1 MEASLLLVG
10 IVGNVISVLVF
21 ASPINTFRRI
31 VRNRSTEE
39 FEPSPYVITL
49 LNSSLWVYY
58 GITKPGGLLIVT
70 VNGVGVVVEAV
81 YVALFL
87 LYAAPPLKAKT
98 AVLVAAL
105 DVGFFGAV
113 ALVTR
118 LAVRGSSRVVVIGL
132 VCAFLNV
139 LMYGSPLCAMIQ
151 RSLLPAL
158 LKIASLMLSNTFRR
172 IVRNRSTEEFEP
184 SPYVITLLNSS
195 LWVYYGIT
203 KPGGLL
209 IVTVNGVG
217 VVVEAVYVALFLLYA
232 APPLKAKT
240 AVLVAALD
248 VGFFGAVA
256 LVTRL
261 AVRGSSRVVVIGL
274 VCAFLNVLMY
284 GSPLCAMR
292 SVITRRSVEYMPFLL
307 SFFLFLNGG
316 IWTLYAIV
324 DKDIFIGIPNGI
336 GFVPGTS
343 QLILYMIYMNSA
355 ASNLSEESYQESQQ
369 QRLIVANNEANIQR
383 SGTYK

>member
-1 MEASLLLVG
+1 MEASLLFVG

-31 VRNRSTEE
+31 VRNRSTED

-70 VNGVGVVVEAV
+70 VNGVGVVMEAV

-118 LAVRGSSRVVVIGL
+118 LAVHGSSRVVVIGF

-139 LMYGSPLCAMIQ
+139 LMYGSPLCAMQ
-151 RSLLPAL
+151 
-158 LKIASLMLSNTFRR
+158 
-172 IVRNRSTEEFEP
+172 
-184 SPYVITLLNSS
+184 
-195 LWVYYGIT
+195 
-203 KPGGLL
+203 
-209 IVTVNGVG
+209 
-217 VVVEAVYVALFLLYA
+217 
-232 APPLKAKT
+232 
-240 AVLVAALD
+240 
-248 VGFFGAVA
+248 
-256 LVTRL
+256 
-261 AVRGSSRVVVIGL
+261 
-274 VCAFLNVLMY
+274 
-284 GSPLCAMR
+284 R

-316 IWTLYAIV
+316 IWTLYAIL

-336 GFVPGTS
+336 GLILGTS
-343 QLILYMIYMNSA
+343 QLIMYMIYMNSE
-355 ASNLSEESYQESQQ
+355 ASNLSGESYQESQQ
-369 QRLIVANNEANIQR
+369 QRLIVASNEANIP
-383 SGTYK
+383 

>member
-1 MEASLLLVG
+1 MEASLLFVG

-31 VRNRSTEE
+31 VRNRSTED

-70 VNGVGVVVEAV
+70 VNGVGVVMEAV

-118 LAVRGSSRVVVIGL
+118 LAV
-132 VCAFLNV
+132 
-139 LMYGSPLCAMIQ
+139 Q
-151 RSLLPAL
+151 
-158 LKIASLMLSNTFRR
+158 
-172 IVRNRSTEEFEP
+172 
-184 SPYVITLLNSS
+184 
-195 LWVYYGIT
+195 
-203 KPGGLL
+203 
-209 IVTVNGVG
+209 
-217 VVVEAVYVALFLLYA
+217 
-232 APPLKAKT
+232 
-240 AVLVAALD
+240 
-248 VGFFGAVA
+248 
-256 LVTRL
+256 
-261 AVRGSSRVVVIGL
+261 GSSRVVVIGL

-316 IWTLYAIV
+316 IWTLYAIL

-336 GFVPGTS
+336 GLILGTS
-343 QLILYMIYMNSA
+343 QLILYMIYMNSE
-355 ASNLSEESYQESQQ
+355 ASNLSGESYQETQQ
-369 QRLIVANNEANIQR
+369 QRLIVASNDANIP
-383 SGTYK
+383 

>member
-1 MEASLLLVG
+1 S
-10 IVGNVISVLVF
+10 
-21 ASPINTFRRI
+21 NTFRRI
-31 VRNRSTEE
+31 VRNRSTED

-70 VNGVGVVVEAV
+70 VNGVGVVMEAV

-118 LAVRGSSRVVVIGL
+118 LAVH
-132 VCAFLNV
+132 
-139 LMYGSPLCAMIQ
+139 
-151 RSLLPAL
+151 
-158 LKIASLMLSNTFRR
+158 
-172 IVRNRSTEEFEP
+172 
-184 SPYVITLLNSS
+184 
-195 LWVYYGIT
+195 
-203 KPGGLL
+203 
-209 IVTVNGVG
+209 
-217 VVVEAVYVALFLLYA
+217 
-232 APPLKAKT
+232 
-240 AVLVAALD
+240 
-248 VGFFGAVA
+248 
-256 LVTRL
+256 
-261 AVRGSSRVVVIGL
+261 GSSRVVVIGL

-316 IWTLYAIV
+316 IWTLYAIL
-324 DKDIFIGIPNGI
+324 DEDIFIGIPNGI
-336 GFVPGTS
+336 GFILGTS
-343 QLILYMIYMNSA
+343 QLILYMIYMNSE
-355 ASNLSEESYQESQQ
+355 ASNLSGESYLQSEQ

-383 SGTYK
+383 LSSP

>member
-1 MEASLLLVG
+1 MEASLLFVG

-31 VRNRSTEE
+31 VRNRSTED

-70 VNGVGVVVEAV
+70 VNGVGVVMEAV

-118 LAVRGSSRVVVIGL
+118 LAVHGSSRVVVIG
-132 VCAFLNV
+132 F
-139 LMYGSPLCAMIQ
+139 
-151 RSLLPAL
+151 
-158 LKIASLMLSNTFRR
+158 
-172 IVRNRSTEEFEP
+172 
-184 SPYVITLLNSS
+184 
-195 LWVYYGIT
+195 
-203 KPGGLL
+203 
-209 IVTVNGVG
+209 
-217 VVVEAVYVALFLLYA
+217 
-232 APPLKAKT
+232 
-240 AVLVAALD
+240 
-248 VGFFGAVA
+248 
-256 LVTRL
+256 
-261 AVRGSSRVVVIGL
+261 

-316 IWTLYAIV
+316 IWTLYAIL

-336 GFVPGTS
+336 GLILGTS
-343 QLILYMIYMNSA
+343 QLIMYMIYMNSE
-355 ASNLSEESYQESQQ
+355 ASNLSGESYQESQQ
-369 QRLIVANNEANIQR
+369 QRLIVASNEANIP
-383 SGTYK
+383 

>member
-1 MEASLLLVG
+1 MEASLLFVG

-31 VRNRSTEE
+31 VRNRSTED

-70 VNGVGVVVEAV
+70 VNGVGVVMEAV

-118 LAVRGSSRVVVIGL
+118 LAVHGSSRVVVIG
-132 VCAFLNV
+132 F
-139 LMYGSPLCAMIQ
+139 
-151 RSLLPAL
+151 
-158 LKIASLMLSNTFRR
+158 
-172 IVRNRSTEEFEP
+172 
-184 SPYVITLLNSS
+184 
-195 LWVYYGIT
+195 
-203 KPGGLL
+203 
-209 IVTVNGVG
+209 
-217 VVVEAVYVALFLLYA
+217 
-232 APPLKAKT
+232 
-240 AVLVAALD
+240 
-248 VGFFGAVA
+248 
-256 LVTRL
+256 
-261 AVRGSSRVVVIGL
+261 

-292 SVITRRSVEYMPFLL
+292 SVITRSVEYMPFLL

-316 IWTLYAIV
+316 IWTLYAIL
-324 DKDIFIGIPNGI
+324 DKDIFIGVCSSLLCLII
-336 GFVPGTS
+336 LSLYKFS
-343 QLILYMIYMNSA
+343 YYKLILVVQVYIEDVCN
-355 ASNLSEESYQESQQ
+355 ASNPHEW
-369 QRLIVANNEANIQR
+369 
-383 SGTYK
+383 K

>member
-1 MEASLLLVG
+1 MEASLLFVG

-31 VRNRSTEE
+31 VRNRSTED

-70 VNGVGVVVEAV
+70 VNGVGVVMEAV

-118 LAVRGSSRVVVIGL
+118 LAVH
-132 VCAFLNV
+132 
-139 LMYGSPLCAMIQ
+139 
-151 RSLLPAL
+151 
-158 LKIASLMLSNTFRR
+158 
-172 IVRNRSTEEFEP
+172 
-184 SPYVITLLNSS
+184 
-195 LWVYYGIT
+195 
-203 KPGGLL
+203 
-209 IVTVNGVG
+209 
-217 VVVEAVYVALFLLYA
+217 
-232 APPLKAKT
+232 
-240 AVLVAALD
+240 
-248 VGFFGAVA
+248 
-256 LVTRL
+256 
-261 AVRGSSRVVVIGL
+261 GSSRVVVIGL

-316 IWTLYAIV
+316 IWTLYAIL
-324 DKDIFIGIPNGI
+324 DEDIFIGIPNGI
-336 GFVPGTS
+336 GLILGTS
-343 QLILYMIYMNSA
+343 QLILYMIYMNSE
-355 ASNLSEESYQESQQ
+355 ASNLSGESYLQSEQ

-383 SGTYK
+383 LSSP